1 MQRTGITG
9 TVEDSFKNLVT
20 VAAFC
25 DLYAPSKGYQSE
37 TFRSLMQGIIDM
49 AQEWGPKLAM
59 LDHFAKGQK
68 AEIRGRLLQLPERN
82 ANAFLE
88 GDDEDIIGA
97 LSTLLL
103 RDAPGVC
110 SPIL

>member
-1 MQRTGITG
+1 
-9 TVEDSFKNLVT
+9 
-20 VAAFC
+20 
-25 DLYAPSKGYQSE
+25 
-37 TFRSLMQGIIDM
+37 MQGLIDM

-59 LDHFAKGQK
+59 LDHFTKAQK
-68 AEIRGRLLQLPERN
+68 AQIRGRLLQFPEPN
-82 ANAFLE
+82 ASDFFK

-103 RDAPGVC
+103 SDAPGVC